1 MMQRVIPNRALGSV
15 SAVFLTSEAAATLTG
30 AVAGPFLAQ
39 AAHLATV
46 ATVGS
51 LLTLSAAALAYLT
64 VPRMPTVIPAP
75 VPTVSTDRR
84 LTHNKTRH
92 TLRRSETSPH

>member
-1 MMQRVIPNRALGSV
+1 MSLVISQTIVQRVIPNAALGRV

-39 AAHLATV
+39 AAHLATAA
-46 ATVGS
+46 ATAS

-64 VPRMPTVIPAP
+64 VPRMPA
-75 VPTVSTDRR
+75 VSPR
-84 LTHNKTRH
+84 
-92 TLRRSETSPH
+92 RRSWSSWRGRALLYSWRRC